1 MAQDGS
7 LERIK
12 AEGRVRIGFA
22 NINPYG
28 YVGAGGEVTGQAPEL
43 VRAFFS
49 DMGVP
54 TVEPV
59 ISEFGSLIGGLL
71 AGRFDIISTGML
83 IQPER
88 CKIVSFGNPEYQMKR
103 AFAVRAGNP
112 KGLASFAD
120 IAGNPDARLGMLTGA
135 GEVLFA
141 ELSGIPR
148 DRRVLFPD
156 LAAAIA
162 GLQASRVDAVVAS
175 TVTIRG
181 ALSRAN
187 DPQLEFAT
195 LSEQPA
201 NENGEPSVGYGG
213 MAFRQEDVDLREAWN
228 TWLAAGLE
236 SGRVTEIIEP
246 FGFGPETIPPEGIT
260 AEQACQQ

>member
-88 CKIVSFGNPEYQMKR
+88 CKIVSFGNPEYQ
-103 AFAVRAGNP
+103 
-112 KGLASFAD
+112 L
-120 IAGNPDARLGMLTGA
+120 
-135 GEVLFA
+135 
-141 ELSGIPR
+141 
-148 DRRVLFPD
+148 
-156 LAAAIA
+156 
-162 GLQASRVDAVVAS
+162 
-175 TVTIRG
+175 
-181 ALSRAN
+181 
-187 DPQLEFAT
+187 
-195 LSEQPA
+195 
-201 NENGEPSVGYGG
+201 
-213 MAFRQEDVDLREAWN
+213 
-228 TWLAAGLE
+228 
-236 SGRVTEIIEP
+236 
-246 FGFGPETIPPEGIT
+246 
-260 AEQACQQ
+260 C